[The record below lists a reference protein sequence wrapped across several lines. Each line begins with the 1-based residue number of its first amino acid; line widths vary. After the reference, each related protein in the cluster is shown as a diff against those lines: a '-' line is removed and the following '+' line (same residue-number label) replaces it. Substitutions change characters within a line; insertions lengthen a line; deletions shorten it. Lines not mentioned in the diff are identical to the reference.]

1 MKALKPILYL
11 RITLTFII
19 ILVFSCKNKT
29 GQTTQ
34 IQQIPVV
41 KAIQHDIP
49 VYEWYVGQI
58 YGKKDIPIRA
68 RVDGFLESIDF
79 KEGSRVQKGQLLY
92 TVDPQSL
99 EEATN
104 AQQSKVSEAQTQL
117 TKAKADLA
125 RIKPLAESKAVSKS
139 DLDAAQ
145 AAYDAAKA
153 NLAAAHANLRSSK
166 INLGYTKIVSP
177 IDGIIGKT
185 EAQVGE
191 YVGRAPNPVILN
203 TVSEVDTVLVKFSI
217 PEAMFITAARH
228 YEEYKKL
235 LIDSVYKEIKLQL
248 ADGSIYPNTG
258 KIDFINRNVDQSTG
272 SILIQ
277 ASFPNS
283 DKLLRP
289 GLYSK
294 VRVLT
299 GFQKNAVVIPLK
311 CLIETQGSFS
321 VFTVNDSNMVES
333 QAIKILHKSG
343 DIAAIKEGLEPG
355 DKVVIDAIQKVRNG
369 IKVSPQDTTFQ
380 SQVFKLN

>member
-1 MKALKPILYL
+1 MKALKPILCL
-11 RITLTFII
+11 RITLPLII
-19 ILVFSCKNKT
+19 ILVFSCKNKS

-79 KEGSRVQKGQLLY
+79 KEGSRVKKGQLLY

-125 RIKPLAESKAVSKS
+125 RIKPLAESKAVSQS

-145 AAYDAAKA
+145 AAFDAANA
-153 NLAAAHANLRSSK
+153 NLASARANLRSSK
-166 INLGYTKIVSP
+166 INLSYTKIVSP

-217 PEAMFITAARH
+217 PEAMFITAARR
-228 YEEYKKL
+228 YEEYQKL
-235 LIDSVYKEIKLQL
+235 QIDSVYKEIKLQL

-277 ASFPNS
+277 ASFPNP

-299 GFQKNAVVIPLK
+299 GFQKNAVVIPLR
-311 CLIETQGSFS
+311 CLIETQGNFS
-321 VFTVNDSNMVES
+321 VFTVNDSNTVET

-343 DIAAIKEGLEPG
+343 DIAAIEEGLKPG
-355 DKVVIDAIQKVRNG
+355 DRVVIDAIQNVRNG
-369 IKVSPQDTTFQ
+369 IKVTPQDTTFQ